1 MVVAFSLESFD
12 HPTNEVRGDPG
23 LRPDGMSEFRVSGF
37 SPRKWPTLATIRL
50 SRRWGTRICCG
61 SDLGH
66 PPEQVKLSAD
76 SRIRT
81 EH

>member
-37 SPRKWPTLATIRL
+37 SPRKMAHLSDDKTVAKMGHPDLLWVRPGPPARTSKVKRRL
-50 SRRWGTRICCG
+50 S
-61 SDLGH
+61 D
-66 PPEQVKLSAD
+66 KN
-76 SRIRT
+76 
-81 EH
+81 